1 MLCCTGSRREW
12 TAEEVEAQ
20 LSPRAVKNKNL
31 PDLNIHPW
39 DSTVN
44 LSVHQPLYPPGKI
57 IHIVRYYPKPMD
69 TMDIEQ
75 RWANSI
81 NLNFRF
87 FCEIKKNLFLKT
99 SKYHVKVRYKLACFF
114 EVINCMYPK
123 NFWNTLDF
131 FWKASEFASKIKFLI
146 LSLIILS
153 DQLFLHALNWIF
165 FLGSRMPIV
174 WIITFWPRSVIT
186 ICSVSKNWVHR
197 SPCPLLKQYF
207 SHLFHSREL

>member
-1 MLCCTGSRREW
+1 MITLSHQKQNNQKIWFFYILQWKTLAGSMLCCTGSRREW

-69 TMDIEQ
+69 TMDIGQ

-114 EVINCMYPK
+114 EVLKNCMYPRH
-123 NFWNTLDF
+123 FWNTLDC

-165 FLGSRMPIV
+165 FLA
-174 WIITFWPRSVIT
+174 WE
-186 ICSVSKNWVHR
+186 C
-197 SPCPLLKQYF
+197 Q
-207 SHLFHSREL
+207 